1 MREGGRTLGLRRP
14 DKEGGCPH
22 CLKYFSLFFLPRHF
36 LNRIS
41 VDFFFRGVG
50 GCLEMMHLSQ
60 TTSTDYLLWVRLN
73 FNCPKPFLS
82 TKCKLCIVSSYNYN
96 IWPTQNEK
104 KKNKTKKHVD
114 KLKGPRSIPQRL
126 SVHYAFVDLQQRRQW
141 CKDFKRQVLTKNLTK
156 KKKMTTKDTL
166 SRCHW
171 MCFMSNKRD
180 PLSEVLVPLALCFYS
195 DELPRREEAF

>member
-1 MREGGRTLGLRRP
+1 
-14 DKEGGCPH
+14 
-22 CLKYFSLFFLPRHF
+22 
-36 LNRIS
+36 
-41 VDFFFRGVG
+41 
-50 GCLEMMHLSQ
+50 MMHLCQ
-60 TTSTDYLLWVRLN
+60 TTTDFLLLQVRLN

-104 KKNKTKKHVD
+104 QKK

-141 CKDFKRQVLTKNLTK
+141 CKDFKRQVLLDK
-156 KKKMTTKDTL
+156 KKLTTKDTL

-180 PLSEVLVPLALCFYS
+180 PLSEPLVPLALFLFWRIPPEGGGVLGAEHLSCRQVSLQTLYLS
-195 DELPRREEAF
+195 SLLVDGLTWGQAEGVRWRTAVGDSRL